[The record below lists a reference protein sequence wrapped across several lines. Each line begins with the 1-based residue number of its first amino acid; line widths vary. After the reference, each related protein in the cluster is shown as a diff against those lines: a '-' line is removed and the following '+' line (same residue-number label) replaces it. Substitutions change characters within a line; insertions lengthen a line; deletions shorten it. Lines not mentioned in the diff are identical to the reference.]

1 MRSWL
6 PLLDPNY
13 LGISHAELFIWA
25 LCISQSLGIVLVH
38 DLEFDEFRGLT
49 GDFTAFGATPA
60 FADFL
65 DPDLGVLFCYLA
77 AFGN

>member
-1 MRSWL
+1 M
-6 PLLDPNY
+6 
-13 LGISHAELFIWA
+13 
-25 LCISQSLGIVLVH
+25 H
-38 DLEFDEFRGLT
+38 DLEFDAFRGLT